1 MTTLIDGRDVTFA
14 ADGVRLVDGV
24 SITADAGELVAVVGP
39 NGAGKSTLLRLLA
52 GDLSPASGSV
62 TILGEPVAGA
72 SLGEL
77 ALRRSFLTEHP
88 TTGVPFTVREVVAMG
103 RHPHRA
109 LPENTAGDDDAAIDA
124 AIQAADLT
132 GVQDRVFATLSGGEE
147 QRANV
152 ARILAQQ
159 APVALL
165 DEPTSA
171 LDIGHQELV
180 MRGLRSTAQ
189 KGGTA
194 VIVLH
199 DLNLA
204 AAFADR
210 VLLLDA
216 GVLVAAGTPHEVLR
230 EEPLSSV
237 YRHPIRVVDH
247 PFREGPLVL
256 PVDD

>member
-1 MTTLIDGRDVTFA
+1 MTTLVEGRDLTFA
-14 ADGVRLVDGV
+14 LDGVRLIDGV
-24 SITADAGELVAVVGP
+24 SITAEAGELVAVVGP

-52 GDLSPASGSV
+52 GDLSPTAGSV
-62 TILGEPVAGA
+62 RILGEPVTGV
-72 SLGEL
+72 SPGEL

-103 RHPHRA
+103 RHPYRA
-109 LPENTAGDDDAAIDA
+109 MPEYSEEDDAAAIDA
-124 AIQAADLT
+124 ALRASDL
-132 GVQDRVFATLSGGEE
+132 VHVEDRVFATLSGGEE

-180 MRGLRSTAQ
+180 MRSLRSAAEEE
-189 KGGTA
+189 GAG

-210 VLLLDA
+210 LLLLDA

-237 YRHPIRVVDH
+237 YRHPVRVIDH
-247 PFREGPLVL
+247 PFRDGPLVL
-256 PVDD
+256 QVGD